1 VAGTR
6 RLLGDQAQV
15 GGSVAVPA
23 SITVPTTTEDTMN
36 TQPRLKAEVALDH
49 CRICRSDRQ
58 QPGMSIGPM
67 TILPAGDRVHVCGKC
82 LLDML
87 KVLLKGPA
95 STRSGRA

>member
-1 VAGTR
+1 
-6 RLLGDQAQV
+6 
-15 GGSVAVPA
+15 
-23 SITVPTTTEDTMN
+23 MN
-36 TQPRLKAEVALDH
+36 AQPRLKAEIALDH

-67 TILPAGDRVHVCGKC
+67 TLLPTGDRVHVCGKC

-95 STRSGRA
+95 STRTGRA

>member
-6 RLLGDQAQV
+6 RLLDGAAETS
-15 GGSVAVPA
+15 GRAATYGPTMA
-23 SITVPTTTEDTMN
+23 PTTTEDTMN
-36 TQPRLKAEVALDH
+36 AQPRLKAEVALDH

-67 TILPAGDRVHVCGKC
+67 TLLPTGNTVHVCWKC